1 MIKRS
6 LFCTLFTFTILAAE
20 KPNVLFI
27 AVDDLKPELG
37 AYGNTQVQ
45 SPNIDKLASRSSVFT
60 NAHCQWAVCGPSRAS
75 LMTGLYPESTG
86 VMDLKTPMRS
96 VNPDVLTLPQHFKNS
111 GYFTAATGKIYDPRC
126 VDGRTKDDAPSWSIP
141 YKTLNYGKVKLKD
154 GKYFAKAPELD
165 DADLTDGQILL
176 NGLDLLEQAQ
186 NQDKPFFVA
195 VGFKKP
201 HLPFVAPKKYW
212 DLYDREGLT
221 LPRFL
226 DKAQGASDYGWH
238 DSNELRSYDGIPKK
252 GPIAIEL
259 QKEAYHGY
267 LACVSYI
274 DALVGRLIQD
284 LEKRNLAD
292 NTIIVLWGDHGFHL
306 GDHNMWGK
314 HTNLEQATRSPLII
328 SLPKQTAQKSHTPA
342 GLIDI
347 FPTLCEAAGLEVPE
361 VVQGTSLFPVINGE
375 KDQHKNGA
383 ISFFKSNGAKGY
395 SYRTHRHRYI
405 EWIKGNKVEAIEL
418 YDYEN
423 DPEEKI
429 NLATQ
434 QESKELIRTLSQAL
448 RADGEG
454 CQLMFKVK

>member
-1 MIKRS
+1 M
-6 LFCTLFTFTILAAE
+6 
-20 KPNVLFI
+20 
-27 AVDDLKPELG
+27 
-37 AYGNTQVQ
+37 
-45 SPNIDKLASRSSVFT
+45 
-60 NAHCQWAVCGPSRAS
+60 
-75 LMTGLYPESTG
+75 
-86 VMDLKTPMRS
+86 
-96 VNPDVLTLPQHFKNS
+96 
-111 GYFTAATGKIYDPRC
+111 
-126 VDGRTKDDAPSWSIP
+126 
-141 YKTLNYGKVKLKD
+141 
-154 GKYFAKAPELD
+154 
-165 DADLTDGQILL
+165 

-212 DLYDREGLT
+212 DLYDRERLT

-252 GPIAIEL
+252 GPISLDL

-274 DALVGRLIQD
+274 DALIGRLIQD

-328 SLPKQTAQKSHTPA
+328 SLPKQKAQKSHTPA

-361 VVQGTSLFPVINGE
+361 VVQVTSLFPVIHGK

-383 ISFFKSNGAKGY
+383 ISFFKSKGAKGY
-395 SYRTHRHRYI
+395 SYRTHRYRYI

-423 DPEEKI
+423 DPQEKI

-448 RADGEG
+448 REDGKG